1 MNHQINQELFALRRK
16 ALLEKLPPGS
26 MAVVMSAPHF
36 LRNGD
41 AHFEYR
47 TNSYFYYLT
56 GVREQEAAAIF
67 MPGTDKPYRLFLMPK
82 NPEMEMWE
90 GKRFGVDEGKRHFQ
104 ADEAYSCHDFE
115 KELREQLKHASVLY
129 HLLGN
134 YAEHD
139 DLVFRVLK
147 DHQPNTRRGEKKFLR
162 MEKLQEL
169 LNPMRKVKSAGELD
183 VIRRNCR
190 NSALAYRRA
199 MEFTKP
205 AAWEYQVEAEIEF
218 WFRHGGADDLAYAS
232 IVAGGNN
239 ATVLHYKTNRDQL
252 RDGDLL
258 LIDAGGEMD
267 LYASDITRT
276 YPVSGKFTKAQ
287 RELYEIVLEAQK
299 EAIASVK
306 PGVKFH
312 DIHALTV
319 NVLVSGLVRIGLLKG
334 KVEDLVKDRKNYV
347 AFYPHNTSHWLGLD
361 VHDCGDYYGADNE
374 SLPLEAGNILT
385 IEPGIYIAADRTD
398 VPAEYRGI
406 GIRIED
412 DILVT
417 PTGHENLTV
426 DAPKEIAE
434 IEALVGTAKAR

>member
-1 MNHQINQELFALRRK
+1 MNQEIFAARRK
-16 ALLEKLPPGS
+16 AFLSRLPQGS
-26 MAVVMSAPHF
+26 MAVLMAAPHF

-41 AHFEYR
+41 AHYEFR

-67 MPGTDKPYRLFLMPK
+67 VPGSDKPYRLFVMPK

-90 GKRFGVDEGKRHFQ
+90 GKRVGVDDAKRVFL
-104 ADEAYSCHDFE
+104 ADATFSCHDFE
-115 KELREQLKHASVLY
+115 KEFREQLKQVGVLY
-129 HLLGN
+129 HLLNN

-139 DLVFRVLK
+139 ELVFRVLK
-147 DHQPNTRRGEKKFLR
+147 DHNPNPRRGEKNFLR
-162 MEKLQEL
+162 LEKLQEV
-169 LNPMRKVKSAGELD
+169 LNPMRKVKDAAEIELM
-183 VIRRNCR
+183 RRNGR
-190 NSALAYRRA
+190 NSGIAHRRA

-205 AAWEYQVEAEIEF
+205 GQWEYQVEAETEF

-252 RDGDLL
+252 RDGDLI

-276 YPVSGKFTKAQ
+276 YPVNGKFTKAQ
-287 RELYEIVLEAQK
+287 RELYEIVLQAQK
-299 EAIASVK
+299 EAIAAVK
-306 PGVKFH
+306 PGVRFH

-334 KVEDLVKDRKNYV
+334 KVEDIVKDRKNYV
-347 AFYPHNTSHWLGLD
+347 AFYPHNTSHWLGID
-361 VHDCGDYYGADNE
+361 VHDCGDYYNADG
-374 SLPLEAGNILT
+374 SSIPLEAGNVLT
-385 IEPGIYIAADRTD
+385 IEPGIYIASDRTD

-417 PTGHENLTV
+417 ATGYENLTENC
-426 DAPKEIAE
+426 PKEIAE
-434 IEALVGTAKAR
+434 IESLVGTSTRMVRG

>member
-1 MNHQINQELFALRRK
+1 MNQPMNQETFALRRK
-16 ALLEKLPPGS
+16 AFLDKLPSGS
-26 MAVVMSAPHF
+26 MAVVMAAPH
-36 LRNGD
+36 
-41 AHFEYR
+41 AHRSADSFFEYR

-90 GKRFGVDEGKRHFQ
+90 GKRTGVEDGKRIFQ

-115 KELREQLKHASVLY
+115 KELREQLKQADVLY

-134 YAEHD
+134 YAQHD
-139 DLVFRVLK
+139 ELVFRVLK
-147 DHQPNTRRGEKKFLR
+147 EHAPNPRRGEKKFLR
-162 MEKLQEL
+162 LEKAQEL
-169 LNPMRKVKSAGELD
+169 LNPMRKVKSAAEVEL
-183 VIRRNCR
+183 IRRNCK
-190 NSALAYRRA
+190 NSGIAHRKA
-199 MEFTKP
+199 MEFTRP
-205 AAWEYQVEAEIEF
+205 GQWEYQVEAEIEF
-218 WFRHGGADDLAYAS
+218 WFRHMGADDLAYAS

-252 RDGDLL
+252 RDGSLI

-276 YPVSGKFTKAQ
+276 YPVNGKFTKAQ
-287 RELYEIVLEAQK
+287 AAIYEIVLQAQK
-299 EAIASVK
+299 EAIAAVK
-306 PGVKFH
+306 PGVRFH

-319 NVLVSGLVRIGLLKG
+319 NVLVAGLVRIGLLKG
-334 KVEDLVKDRKNYV
+334 KPEELVKDRKNYV

-361 VHDCGDYYGADNE
+361 VHDVGDYYDAENA
-374 SLPLEAGNILT
+374 SMPLEAGNILT
-385 IEPGIYIAADRTD
+385 IEPGIYIGEDRTD
-398 VPAEYRGI
+398 VPPEYRGI

-417 PTGHENLTV
+417 ATGHENLTI

-434 IEALVGTAKAR
+434 IESLVGTAKAR